1 MSTDPTS
8 SFYTDN
14 AAVYAA
20 RERKLP
26 RQRLDAFLD
35 VLSADAAILELGCGG
50 GQDAAYML
58 SRGFDVTPTDGS
70 AELAKEAEERIG
82 RSVRIMRFETL
93 DDTGAFDG
101 VWAEASL
108 LHAPRSTLPAIFDRI
123 LHALKTNGIFH
134 ASFKAGEAEGHDK
147 FGRYYNYPSA
157 AWLEAIL
164 SAGGWKNIS
173 VTEADGGGFDSEPTR
188 WLHVKAQKWKG
199 RSFRPDPPFRQCGKL
214 S

>member
-8 SFYTDN
+8 SFYTHN

-35 VLSADAAILELGCGG
+35 ALSADAAILQLGCGG

-123 LHALKTNGIFH
+123 LRALKTNGIFH

-164 SAGGWKNIS
+164 SAGGWKNIG
-173 VTEADGGGFDSEPTR
+173 VTEAVGGGFDGEPTR
-188 WLHVKAQKWKG
+188 WLHVKAHK
-199 RSFRPDPPFRQCGKL
+199 
-214 S
+214 

>member
-20 RERKLP
+20 RERRLP
-26 RQRLDAFLD
+26 RQRLDAFLAA
-35 VLSADAAILELGCGG
+35 LPTGAAILELGCGA

-70 AELAKEAEERIG
+70 AELAREAEKRL
-82 RSVRIMRFETL
+82 RRPVRVMRFEDL
-93 DDTGAFDG
+93 DATEIFDG
-101 VWAEASL
+101 IWAEASL
-108 LHAPRSTLPAIFDRI
+108 LHVPRSVLPDIFDRI
-123 LHALKTNGIFH
+123 LRALKTGGIFH

-157 AWLEAIL
+157 SWLRGML
-164 SAGGWKNIS
+164 SVGRWKNITM
-173 VTEADGGGFDSEPTR
+173 TEADGGGFDGDPTR
-188 WLHVKAQKWKG
+188 WLYVAAHK
-199 RSFRPDPPFRQCGKL
+199 
-214 S
+214 